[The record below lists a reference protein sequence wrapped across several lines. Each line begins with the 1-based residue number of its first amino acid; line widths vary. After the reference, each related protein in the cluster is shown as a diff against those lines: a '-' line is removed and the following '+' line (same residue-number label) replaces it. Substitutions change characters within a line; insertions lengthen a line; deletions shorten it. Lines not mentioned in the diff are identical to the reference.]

1 MPRLNLKHKDEII
14 IKVVKKQQDKY
25 RSTTSQA
32 RAINEG
38 WVQSLLWVLG
48 FTDLINNKTNKEEN
62 NSEEKDT
69 ETKS

>member
-1 MPRLNLKHKDEII
+1 MSKLNLKHKDEII

-25 RSTTSQA
+25 RSTTSQS

-48 FTDLINNKTNKEEN
+48 FTDLINNKIKEEN

>member
-14 IKVVKKQQDKY
+14 IKIVQKQQDKY

-48 FTDLINNKTNKEEN
+48 FTNLINNKTNKEEN

>member
-1 MPRLNLKHKDEII
+1 MSKLNLKHKDEII

-32 RAINEG
+32 RAVNEG

>member
-32 RAINEG
+32 RAVNEG